1 MSEFTNWWN
10 ESVGNNLNDFGKNI
24 GLNDF
29 LKGTLQNVNA
39 LFKNLSNAVGQ
50 IFNPTT
56 LLIIVGGCVVLGGI
70 YYITTKK

>member
-1 MSEFTNWWN
+1 MSDFTNWWN

-39 LFKNLSNAVGQ
+39 LFKNIAGIAGQ

-56 LLIIVGGCVVLGGI
+56 LLIIVGGCVALGGI
-70 YYITTKK
+70 YYLTMKK